1 MKASLA
7 VAAALLATLTQGALR
22 PDDISPARLNGGAAV
37 PPLPITMVSGGQ
49 VFLELTVDFDGRV
62 AGVKTLRSTPPLT
75 GLVRD
80 AVRTW
85 RFEPSQR
92 TIESATETIRFAF
105 RMARLSSVF
114 VGAVYRAPVLI
125 GPTLGT
131 VPIDLA
137 TPDVET
143 PIPVTVG
150 APSFPPDAL
159 CGGVVLVEVEIDA
172 TGHVCDARVLAS
184 APPFD
189 GVALDAARQFRFRPG
204 RVDGVPAASYGYLI
218 FGFPQP
224 ITAEAR

>member
-1 MKASLA
+1 MKAGFA
-7 VAAALLATLTQGALR
+7 VAAALVAVLTQGAPR
-22 PDDISPARLNGGAAV
+22 ANDISPARLSSGAV
-37 PPLPITMVSGGQ
+37 PLLPIAMVSGGQ
-49 VFLELTVDFDGRV
+49 VFLELSIDFDGRV

-75 GLVRD
+75 GPVRD
-80 AVRTW
+80 AVRGW

-105 RMARLSSVF
+105 KMARLSSVF

-125 GPTLGT
+125 GPTLGSAPSD
-131 VPIDLA
+131 VA

-143 PIPVTVG
+143 PMPVTVG
-150 APSFPPDAL
+150 APSFPADAL
-159 CGGVVLVEVEIDA
+159 CGGVALIEVEIDA
-172 TGHVCDARVLAS
+172 TGNVCDARVLAS

-189 GVALDAARQFRFRPG
+189 RAALDAARQFRFRPG
-204 RVDGVPAASYGYLI
+204 RVDGVPAVSYGYLI